1 MSSPVVDTS
10 AGRLRGSTSESGIH
24 RFVGVPYGE
33 PTGGERRFEPPQ
45 RRAPWSGVRDATQYG
60 PICPQLGAL
69 VDPAQSDAR
78 VIGEVRYLPQ
88 SEDCL
93 VLNVWTPGLGDG
105 VRRPVLL
112 WLHGRGF
119 SAGAGSEVWYDGAN
133 LAKRGDVVVVT
144 VNHRLN
150 AFGYLHLADHLGDE
164 FDGSGVVG
172 LLDVVLALEWVRDN
186 AAAFGGD
193 AGNVTI
199 FGESGGGAKVST
211 MLALPAAKG
220 LFHRAVVQSGPGL
233 RAVERDAARAFTER
247 LLAAL
252 EIPAKDARKLQQVA
266 PQALLDAIAKLP
278 PGKPGTGPFLLGSP
292 AMFQLSPVVDGVHL
306 PQHPFHPTAA
316 PAGAAVPLMI
326 GTNLDESAMFVAADP
341 KRRKLSE
348 ADLVRRLGPMLGD
361 KLDRVLSTYKRTRP
375 DATPWDL
382 FIAITTEPTRIMSM
396 RLAERKAE
404 GGTAPAY
411 MYLFTWASDFMGGL
425 FKSSHAL
432 EIPFV
437 FDNVEGAPI
446 TGSRPDRG
454 ALAELM
460 SETWLAFAR
469 NGDPNHAGLPSW
481 RPYTKQRR
489 DTMILDVPPRA
500 EQAPRQEEIDAW
512 RDIEV
517 RRV

>member
-1 MSSPVVDTS
+1 MSQPVVDTS
-10 AGRLRGSTSESGIH
+10 AGKLRGVTERGVH
-24 RFVGVPYGE
+24 RFAGVPYGE
-33 PTGGERRFEPPQ
+33 PTGGERRFKPPLP
-45 RRAPWSGVRDATQYG
+45 RAAWSGIRDAGEFG
-60 PICPQLGAL
+60 PICPQLGSL
-69 VDPAQSDAR
+69 VDPAQSDAN
-78 VIGEVRYLPQ
+78 VIGTVRYLPQ

-105 VRRPVLL
+105 RRRPVMV

-119 SAGAGSEVWYDGAN
+119 SAGAGSEPWYDGAN
-133 LAKRGDVVVVT
+133 LARRGDAVVVT

-150 AFGYLHLADHLGDE
+150 AFGYLHLADSLGEE
-164 FDGSGVVG
+164 FSGSGVAG
-172 LLDVVLALEWVRDN
+172 LLDVVLALRWVRDN

-199 FGESGGGAKVST
+199 FGESGGGVKVST

-233 RAVERDAARAFTER
+233 RGIERESAQAFTER

-252 EIPAKDARKLQQVA
+252 EIPAKDARKLQQVP
-266 PQALLDAIAKLP
+266 PQQLLEAIGRLP
-278 PGKPGTGPFLLGSP
+278 PGKPGTGPFLLGAP
-292 AMFQLSPVVDGVHL
+292 AMFQLSPVVDGTHF
-306 PQHPFHPTAA
+306 PSHPFHPTAA
-316 PAGAAVPLMI
+316 PSAAGVPLMI
-326 GTNLDESAMFVAADP
+326 GTNLDEAAMFVAADP

-348 ADLVRRLGPMLGD
+348 EDLRRRLTPMLGE
-361 KLDRVLSTYKRTRP
+361 KLERVLGTYKRTRP

-382 FIAITTEPTRIMSM
+382 FIAIATEPTRIMSI

-404 GGTAPAY
+404 DRSAPTF
-411 MYLFTWASDFMGGL
+411 MYLFTWASDYLGGL
-425 FKSSHAL
+425 FKSAHAL

-446 TGSRPDRG
+446 TGARPDRG
-454 ALAELM
+454 ALASLM

-469 NGDPNHAGLPSW
+469 NGDPNHGAIPTW
-481 RPYTKQRR
+481 RPYTKERR
-489 DTMILDVPPRA
+489 DTMILDVPCRA
-500 EQAPRQEEIDAW
+500 EQAPRQEELDAW

-517 RRV
+517 RR